1 MSKKHFIALGSCL
14 LSSAISASAV
24 ITNMTTVFTESFG
37 DADGAATD
45 RAITGS
51 AAGSGQNL
59 DVTGNV
65 SFFNGGIRITP
76 DGGSDRF
83 ELESAAGAVAGS
95 YSFDYSRF
103 VDTTAIPVTFT
114 SMGMPTMSSDNP
126 SLFIQLVSGPER
138 SAGMGAAAVP
148 GFNDNLSLDAL
159 STALGEPLDFV
170 SIDYIFNTSGTSF
183 SYLAP
188 DGTTRTLDNNAFELF
203 VNDSLSGGANQTN
216 VTGAGTA
223 PAAVDTIVLQV
234 FADQARSVLT
244 FDNFEFTE
252 FTVVPEPSSSALLAL
267 GLGLGLSR
275 RRRQ

>member
-37 DADGAATD
+37 DADGAAAD

-103 VDTTAIPVTFT
+103 VDTSATPVPIGT
-114 SMGMPTMSSDNP
+114 MGDMSSDNP

-138 SAGMGAAAVP
+138 SAGTGAAAVP